1 MERTESRTNSK
12 QQSRTI
18 DDEYETID
26 KIMNNEPATNN
37 NVELDAVAHEQG

>member
-18 DDEYETID
+18 DDEYETTY

-37 NVELDAVAHEQG
+37 NVEFDAVAHEQG